1 MSQNL
6 LQQLS
11 ELDTALFAALQVELS
26 EFDDDAFD
34 QRLKA
39 RAALLQQVINE
50 GQVTEQQAQEVIDR
64 SRELTNL
71 AETVKR
77 NLGEQ
82 LKTIQK
88 GRRSQQAYA
97 SIKYQE

>member
-1 MSQNL
+1 MSQNI
-6 LQQLS
+6 LQQLV
-11 ELDTALFAALQVELS
+11 ELDTALLAALQVELS

-34 QRLKA
+34 QRLKE
-39 RAALLQQVINE
+39 RAALLQQVVNE
-50 GQVTEQQAQEVIDR
+50 GQATEQQVRDVIER

-88 GRRSQQAYA
+88 GRRSQQAYE